1 MDIEFARTFL
11 AVAAAGNF
19 VGAAHRL
26 HVTQSTVS
34 ARIQTLE
41 EYLGATLF
49 QRGRG
54 GAQLTPAGRRFL
66 HHAKSLVR
74 TLEQARHEIGLPAGF
89 KGSLTLRG
97 RIALW
102 DGFLPQWV
110 ARMRATHPDIS
121 LRLEAGFEEDIM
133 QGVVQGS
140 VDIGVLYTPENRPG
154 LGIERLFEEHLVW
167 VATDPD
173 RPWPDPGYIHMD
185 WGAEFHAQFRTAFP
199 DLAAPAI
206 TANIGWLVMQQILHC
221 GGSGYFPWRITRE
234 LVEQGQLWRID
245 RVPAFTLPAYMVF
258 PLERREDILAGALD
272 ILRALGSEERATE
285 GRAPTRAPPPA
296 PAAGPRR

>member
-19 VGAAHRL
+19 VGAAQRL

-66 HHAKSLVR
+66 RHAKSLVR
-74 TLEQARHEIGLPAGF
+74 TLEQARHEVGLPAGF
-89 KGSLTLRG
+89 RGSLTLRG

-110 ARMRATHPDIS
+110 ARMRASHPDIS

-133 QGVVQGS
+133 QSVVQGS
-140 VDIGVLYTPENRPG
+140 VDVGVLYTPENRPG
-154 LGIERLFEEHLVW
+154 LGIERLFEERLVL
-167 VATDPD
+167 VATEPR

-185 WGAEFHAQFRTAFP
+185 WGAEFHAQFGTAFP

-234 LVEQGQLWRID
+234 LVEQGQLWLIEQM
-245 RVPAFTLPAYMVF
+245 PAFTLPAYMVF
-258 PLERREDILAGALD
+258 PLERREDILAGALG
-272 ILRALGSEERATE
+272 ILRHLGADERGTE
-285 GRAPTRAPPPA
+285 GDQATGSLPGSA
-296 PAAGPRR
+296 RRDRN